1 MENRSKVAGIR
12 RWLPGL
18 IISSIAI
25 ILLIR
30 FSNWQGVLDALS
42 LMNLKWLVFTIIF
55 YLLGLIF
62 RALSWMTLLQNKAS
76 FGRVFITLNEG
87 YLLNNIFPFRL
98 GELGRAVI
106 LSQATGMSSFFVIST
121 IIIERVYDVAIA
133 AGLLLATLPF
143 VLGLEGGQMIASVVL
158 TLVILV
164 LVILFLLA
172 RYRHWLINKL
182 DGYGETRYGSWND
195 GILECW
201 AFKKIII
208 PLFHYSNKMMSYYDP
223 RHL

>member
-106 LSQATGMSSFFVIST
+106 
-121 IIIERVYDVAIA
+121 
-133 AGLLLATLPF
+133 
-143 VLGLEGGQMIASVVL
+143 
-158 TLVILV
+158 
-164 LVILFLLA
+164 
-172 RYRHWLINKL
+172 
-182 DGYGETRYGSWND
+182 
-195 GILECW
+195 
-201 AFKKIII
+201 
-208 PLFHYSNKMMSYYDP
+208 
-223 RHL
+223 